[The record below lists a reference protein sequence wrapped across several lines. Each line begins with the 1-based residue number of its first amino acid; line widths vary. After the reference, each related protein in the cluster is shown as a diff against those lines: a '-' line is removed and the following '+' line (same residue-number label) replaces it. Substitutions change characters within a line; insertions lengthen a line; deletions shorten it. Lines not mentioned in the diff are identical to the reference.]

1 VITEDQVRS
10 ALRQAT
16 DAAPMPKGIDLDTVR
31 SGVRRRRRAR
41 LGAVTTVAAFV
52 AGVLAVS
59 VVRSGAPGPVL
70 PVQPGPVAD
79 IGPRMQRTELL
90 DGVELHIEGPL
101 VITVGRTS
109 TVTVEVTNRSG
120 ATWSGLLGAM
130 VSEPNSSRDGNGNSS
145 SLMPAPGQPQLN
157 GSITFLPGDAARS
170 LEGFVS
176 TDRVTLAPGARATSV
191 FRIDADPSIIGRDP
205 LNGWIPYLIPDL
217 GSGALARYPDP
228 VAYPLITAVTGSATG
243 PGLPLRTGNTYMRG
257 DTAAL
262 HRSLVMVDLT
272 NDGADPIRITAV
284 ASAGTGVT
292 LRAGAV
298 TSAQEKAALVAP
310 MSVAFR
316 TVESTAEVPVPAR
329 GSAALSIEVVADCS
343 RQPPTNGATITVTY
357 LVGADPHPRVL
368 ELPVSLDATGPWLP
382 QATAVACPTR

>member
-1 VITEDQVRS
+1 MITEDQVRS

-16 DAAPMPKGIDLDTVR
+16 DAAPMPRGIDLEAVR
-31 SGVRRRRRAR
+31 SGVRRRRRTR
-41 LGAVTTVAAFV
+41 FGAVTAVAALV
-52 AGVLAVS
+52 AGVLTVS
-59 VVRSGAPGPVL
+59 VVRSGAPGPVV
-70 PVQPGPVAD
+70 PVQPSPVVD

-90 DGVELHIEGPL
+90 DGFELRSEGPL

-120 ATWSGLLGAM
+120 VTWTGLIGAM
-130 VSEPNSSRDGNGNSS
+130 VSEPNSSRDGLGNGG
-145 SLMPAPGQPQLN
+145 SLMPAPGQPQLH

-176 TDRVTLAPGARATSV
+176 TDRVTLAPGAQASSV

-205 LNGWIPYLIPDL
+205 LTGWIPYLIPDM
-217 GSGALARYPDP
+217 GSGALAHYPNPD
-228 VAYPLITAVTGSATG
+228 AYPRITAVTGSATG
-243 PGLPLRTGNTYMRG
+243 AGLPLRTGSTYMRG

-262 HRSLVMVDLT
+262 HRSLVMVDLN

-284 ASAGTGVT
+284 ASTVIGATI
-292 LRAGAV
+292 RAAAV
-298 TSAQEKAALVAP
+298 TSEQEKAALVAP
-310 MSVAFR
+310 MSVAVR
-316 TVESTAEVPVPAR
+316 TAALTAEVPVPAR
-329 GSAALSIEVVADCS
+329 GSAALAVEVVADCAT
-343 RQPPTNGATITVTY
+343 QPPTDGATITVTY
-357 LVGADPHPRVL
+357 LVGADPQPRVL